1 MARVA
6 GRYANRIGGARFT
19 LDGREYR
26 LPANDGRNT
35 LHGGPNGFAY
45 RVWQAEPDGETLRLT
60 LHSPDGDQGFPGALD
75 VAVEYRL
82 DGNAL
87 VIDYA
92 ATTNSPTALNLT
104 NHAYFNLSG
113 EASVLEHTLCIPSSR
128 ITALNAELIPTG
140 EIRDV
145 AGTPLDFRTPTA
157 IGARID
163 QPNDQLKYG
172 GGYDLDYVLAD
183 APRATPT
190 LAATLS
196 AGGLVMT
203 MLTTEPGLQFYSGN
217 FLSGAPFAR
226 RGAVCLQGQH
236 YTDSLNHPTF
246 PRHRAEARR
255 AVRVAHLV
263 SLRRRLSWRKPLV
276 AFASRGTWVGLR
288 QTLEAGRGLRAK
300 VGMIEGRARPRQR
313 SARLGE
319 PSAFRQRKIRR
330 AVRDGVAGRVCRRL
344 LRRLPTPRLPLP
356 PEQSRDP
363 SDGHS
368 PSHAQYASED
378 TRHGSAAPP
387 IPV

>member
-1 MARVA
+1 MKSHLFGHMPDGTAVQAFSLRSSTGLSVTVAQYGARITELFVPAVGGARNVTLGFDRLEPYLSDSRHLGAIA
-6 GRYANRIGGARFT
+6 GRYANRIGGACFV

-60 LHSPDGDQGFPGALD
+60 LHSPDGDQGFPGALN
-75 VAVEYRL
+75 VVVEYRL
-82 DGNAL
+82 TDGAL

-92 ATTNSPTALNLT
+92 ATANAPTVVNLT

-113 EASVLEHTLCIPSSR
+113 EASALGHMLRIPSSR
-128 ITALNAELIPTG
+128 ITALDAELIPTG
-140 EIRDV
+140 EIRDI
-145 AGTPLDFRTPTA
+145 AGTPLDFRQPTA

-172 GGYDLDYVLAD
+172 GGYDLNYVLAD

-226 RGAVCLQGQH
+226 RSAVCLQGQH
-236 YTDSLNHPTF
+236 YTDSLNHPAF
-246 PRHRAEARR
+246 PST
-255 AVRVAHLV
+255 V
-263 SLRRRLSWRKPLV
+263 LRPGER
-276 AFASRGTWVGLR
+276 FASR
-288 QTLEAGRGLRAK
+288 TLYRFDAG
-300 VGMIEGRARPRQR
+300 
-313 SARLGE
+313 
-319 PSAFRQRKIRR
+319 
-330 AVRDGVAGRVCRRL
+330 
-344 LRRLPTPRLPLP
+344 
-356 PEQSRDP
+356 
-363 SDGHS
+363 
-368 PSHAQYASED
+368 
-378 TRHGSAAPP
+378 
-387 IPV
+387 